1 MKRLLHLQIPHRA
14 DKLRTVVD
22 HSSSYS
28 SIISSGHSRL
38 FSTTSVVPE
47 MPTSKGNMPQEMS
60 SFITRAKSFGA
71 NALLGK
77 LLTSPRFD
85 RVLKG
90 LEVTRVDVEKG
101 EIDAVFEV
109 TEQWSNVYNTCHGGA
124 IATLVDVVGSMALL
138 AKDPT
143 RAGVSIEL
151 SVSYLSAAKAGEKV
165 MCTAKALRVGKKLGF
180 SSVELRLVSNNQLI
194 ATGKHTKAYA

>member
-1 MKRLLHLQIPHRA
+1 MKRLLQLHIPHRT
-14 DKLRTVVD
+14 DKLRTAVE
-22 HSSSYS
+22 HNSFYS
-28 SIISSGHSRL
+28 SMISSGHCRL
-38 FSTTSVVPE
+38 FSTTSVPE
-47 MPTSKGNMPQEMS
+47 MPTSKGDMPEEMS

-165 MCTAKALRVGKKLGF
+165 LCTAKALRVGKKLGF

>member
-1 MKRLLHLQIPHRA
+1 MKRTVQHSLMFQQSLLPRLLPM
-14 DKLRTVVD
+14 
-22 HSSSYS
+22 SSNMQRVNFS
-28 SIISSGHSRL
+28 SDTQL
-38 FSTTSVVPE
+38 PE
-47 MPTSKGNMPQEMS
+47 LPELPTSKGIMSLEMT
-60 SFITRAKSFGA
+60 SFITRVKSFGA

-85 RVLKG
+85 RVLSG

-109 TEQWSNVYNTCHGGA
+109 TEPWTNVYNSCHGGA

-138 AKDPT
+138 SKDPK

-165 MCTAKALRVGKKLGF
+165 AVTAKALRVGKKLGF
-180 SSVELRLVSNNQLI
+180 SSVELRLADTGKLI
-194 ATGKHTKAYA
+194 ATGKHTKSYL